1 MATTLLGLIMTSVQN
16 NVEVVA
22 KIEQEIAQTLLHN
35 MVEKIVLDHQKNLN
49 HVTHSL
55 VQVS

>member
-1 MATTLLGLIMTSVQN
+1 MANTLSGLTTASVQN

-22 KIEQEIAQTLLHN
+22 KREQEPVQTLLHN
-35 MVEKIVLDHQKNLN
+35 MVERIVLDQLKNLN